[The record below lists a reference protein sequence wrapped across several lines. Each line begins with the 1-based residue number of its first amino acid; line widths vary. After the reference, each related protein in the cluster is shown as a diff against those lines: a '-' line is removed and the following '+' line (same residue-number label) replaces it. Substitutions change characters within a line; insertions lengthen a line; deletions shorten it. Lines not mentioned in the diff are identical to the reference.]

1 MQNTRQV
8 IWGIVTALVS
18 SVLILGALLLTVAE
32 GNQHIPTSTFSP
44 TPTLLP
50 TVPALKP
57 SLTPLINTAT
67 PLLITQTS
75 TPLLPSLTPSLTPT
89 LNPSLTPTL
98 TPSLTTCP
106 PPQGWLPYTVRAG
119 DTLNG
124 LALRYKR
131 TSAEIGSA
139 NCLGINGLVPG
150 MIIYL
155 PPVPTHTPIPCG
167 PPRNWVIY
175 IVQQGDTLYR
185 LSKTYGTTVAQ
196 LQKANCISG
205 SLIHIGQSL
214 FVPPW
219 GPLYPSPTYDPTLE
233 TLTTADTPTDVYTT
247 TDTPSP

>member
-18 SVLILGALLLTVAE
+18 LVLILGALFLTVSE
-32 GNQHIPTSTFSP
+32 GNQPVPTS
-44 TPTLLP
+44 TLLP
-50 TVPALKP
+50 TQTLLPTLPAIKP
-57 SLTPLINTAT
+57 SSIPLINTAT

-75 TPLLPSLTPSLTPT
+75 TPLLPSLTASQIPSLTPA
-89 LNPSLTPTL
+89 L

-106 PPQGWLPYTVRAG
+106 PPPGWLPYTVRTG

-131 TSAEIGSA
+131 TSAEIGNA
-139 NCLGINGLVPG
+139 NCLGIIELVPG

-167 PPRNWVIY
+167 HPRSWVIY

-185 LSKTYGTTVAQ
+185 LSKTYGVTVAQ
-196 LQKANCISG
+196 LEKANCTSG
-205 SLIHIGQSL
+205 SLIYIGQSL

-219 GPLYPSPTYDPTLE
+219 GPLFPSPTYDPMLE
-233 TLTTADTPTDVYTT
+233 TTTTADTPTDVYTAS
-247 TDTPSP
+247 DTPTP